1 MVSVDKMPHFTLYIV
16 FHIMILEWDSLYFI
30 YLTKCFDFR
39 ENIGSSGLSFTAK
52 LLFQEEKL
60 WEKLFPNP
68 CRTFWGN
75 SRKFWESLYWNFI
88 SRWYSGSCWCT
99 SLLHIF
105 HTNAIYGKNFTTFK
119 LYLNG
124 FRWFYE
130 FSLYAKFSRIIA
142 EIHSSSVH
150 GNLDDSIKSIT
161 PLKNKLKK
169 AII

>member
-1 MVSVDKMPHFTLYIV
+1 MVSVDKMTHFTLYIV

-30 YLTKCFDFR
+30 YLTKGFDFR

-99 SLLHIF
+99 AFCIFFTLMQYMEKFLLHL
-105 HTNAIYGKNFTTFK
+105 NFTWMVSGDFMSF
-119 LYLNG
+119 L
-124 FRWFYE
+124 FMR
-130 FSLYAKFSRIIA
+130 SLA
-142 EIHSSSVH
+142 ES
-150 GNLDDSIKSIT
+150 LPKSI
-161 PLKNKLKK
+161 L
-169 AII
+169 AASMEIWMIR